1 LIGTTRRVNPRT
13 STIDFTRPPSHP
25 SPNQPPGK
33 ENVIFSLHPARE
45 HRRLIF
51 QLGTAS
57 PERAVAAARLVAADV
72 AGIDVNAG
80 CPKPF
85 STSGGMGAA
94 LLRAPDTLCRILRAL
109 VADVG
114 APFAVGISVKI
125 RLLDGPTGDAD
136 TLALVR
142 ALCATGITALTV
154 HCRTPPMR
162 PRERA
167 RREQL
172 RAIAA
177 ACRAAGVACVMN
189 GDVRD
194 ADEARALMREYGA
207 DGAMIA
213 RAAEANPSCFRARAA
228 GGLAPWREVAA
239 AYVRAALAVDNRWAN
254 SKFMLLNL
262 VPGRERAHK
271 ALAACKSYGQMCE
284 VLELPELRELA
295 ADVDREL
302 GRAGEDVPA
311 PMPAKRDAEALEAEA
326 DADAGAEAEEKE
338 GENAR
343 KKGRKQ
349 PPEQTVAAPAPALA
363 PPPPVALPPLPLD
376 TPPQIPPQIPHRS
389 PPRQPEALLG

>member
-1 LIGTTRRVNPRT
+1 MIGTTRRVNPRT

-109 VADVG
+109 VAEVG

-177 ACRAAGVACVMN
+177 ACGAAGVACVMN

-194 ADEARALMREYGA
+194 ADEARALMREHGV

-213 RAAEANPSCFRARAA
+213 RAAEANPSCFRARTA

-271 ALAACKSYGQMCE
+271 ALAACKNYGQMCE
-284 VLELPELRELA
+284 VLELPELRGLA

-302 GRAGEDVPA
+302 GLVGDDVPA
-311 PMPAKRDAEALEAEA
+311 PMPAKRDAEALSAEAEA
-326 DADAGAEAEEKE
+326 GDKEEE
-338 GENAR
+338 EEEEENAR

-349 PPEQTVAAPAPALA
+349 SPERSVAAPAPA
-363 PPPPVALPPLPLD
+363 PPPPAALPPLPLEM
-376 TPPQIPPQIPHRS
+376 PPQIPPQIPPRS
-389 PPRQPEALLG
+389 PPRQPEALLS